1 MLIKLTNSSPSHK
14 NRIVVLNSD
23 FIVSVHRNITTREDG
38 SIEEVTFIHIPP
50 HGTWEVAETVEE
62 VLALISGE
70 PIKKTKKKELLT
82 EKK

>member
-14 NRIVVLNSD
+14 NRPVILNSD
-23 FIVSVHRNITTREDG
+23 FIVSIHRNITTREDG

>member
-14 NRIVVLNSD
+14 NRPVILNSD
-23 FIVSVHRNITTREDG
+23 FIVSIHRNITTREDG

-70 PIKKTKKKELLT
+70 PIKKAKKKELLT